1 MLRKIN
7 YLELKIT
14 NNVSGE
20 VQNLGIFKTAYDL
33 YDFILNEIVKVYR
46 KEDSLI
52 VAKDIPQEV
61 IDNVYNLRFIRVKD
75 IINTLFSNEE
85 LGLVVKVSE
94 VDTYKPLNN
103 MLEIY
108 EEIQS
113 VHL

>member
-1 MLRKIN
+1 MRKLN

-20 VQNLGIFKTAYDL
+20 VQDLGIFKTAYDL

-46 KEDSLI
+46 KEDNLI

-61 IDNVYNLRFIRVKD
+61 IESVYNLRFNRVKD

-85 LGLVVKVSE
+85 LGLIAKVSE
-94 VDTYKPLNN
+94 IYTYKPLNN

>member
-1 MLRKIN
+1 MVRKLN

-14 NNVSGE
+14 NNASGE

-61 IDNVYNLRFIRVKD
+61 IDNVYNLRFNRVKD

-85 LGLVVKVSE
+85 LGLVAKVSE

-108 EEIQS
+108 EEIQG

>member
-85 LGLVVKVSE
+85 LGLVAKVSE